1 MLRDTKL
8 SMKYILLIILL
19 PFFIL
24 ADDPENTLQFL
35 AGKYLLIGQKPDSK
49 ETYSGTISF
58 SFDEKKKNLT
68 FKRIVK
74 GNNTI
79 GTAKI
84 EKALAGEAQVLRLR
98 FIENKKE
105 YEGSFLWRSDLDNYG
120 RLSGYIYL
128 KNNSTKSPGL
138 EAYFILQE

>member
-1 MLRDTKL
+1 
-8 SMKYILLIILL
+8 MKKFLLILLL
-19 PFFIL
+19 PFLIF
-24 ADDPENTLQFL
+24 ADDSQDNTLQFL

-58 SFDEKKKNLT
+58 SFDEKKKILN
-68 FKRIVK
+68 FKRIVNGK
-74 GNNTI
+74 NTL

-84 EKALAGEAQVLRLR
+84 EKALAGEAEVLRLR
-98 FIENKKE
+98 FVENKKE
-105 YEGSFLWRSDLDNYG
+105 YEGTFLWRSDLDNYG

-138 EAYFILQE
+138 EAYFIQQE

>member
-1 MLRDTKL
+1 MTTI
-8 SMKYILLIILL
+8 MKKFLLILLL
-19 PFFIL
+19 PFLIF
-24 ADDPENTLQFL
+24 ADDSQDNTLQFL

-58 SFDEKKKNLT
+58 SFDEKKKILN
-68 FKRIVK
+68 FKRIVNGK
-74 GNNTI
+74 NTL

-84 EKALAGEAQVLRLR
+84 EKALAGEAEVLRLR
-98 FIENKKE
+98 FVENKKE
-105 YEGSFLWRSDLDNYG
+105 YEGTFLWRSDLDNYG

-138 EAYFILQE
+138 EAYFIQQE